1 MLNYVFEIQHVSTN
15 EFGCADLLSQLI
27 DQTIHPEEEY
37 VIATLSL
44 EEDLVSILLDTTKK
58 VPVSFAALQKDTT
71 TDETLQYVT
80 QHIRDGWPSY
90 PKNLS
95 AAVQPYFLRRE

>member
-1 MLNYVFEIQHVSTN
+1 MSTTALMCALTMLNYVFEIQHVSTN

-44 EEDLVSILLDTTKK
+44 EEDLDPIIECKPPSTPSVK
-58 VPVSFAALQKDTT
+58 VL
-71 TDETLQYVT
+71 
-80 QHIRDGWPSY
+80 
-90 PKNLS
+90 
-95 AAVQPYFLRRE
+95 